1 MGNAEKSVGAAGSA
15 VVVEGLTYRYG
26 SRVALDEVG
35 FSVEAGE
42 IFGLLGPNGGGKT
55 TLFSLLSSLRRVEE
69 GRVRVFGR
77 DLGAAPT
84 EVRRQI
90 GVVFQA
96 ASLDPNLTV
105 EENLMHQGHLYGL
118 RGAALAERSAELA
131 GRLSVAERLGER
143 VAKLSGGLRRRVE
156 IAKSLLHGPRL
167 LLLDEP
173 STGLDPG
180 IRRELWTLLE
190 ELRRRDG
197 VTILLTTHFMEEGDR
212 CDRVGLLDR
221 GRLAAIGEPESL
233 KEEVGGQVVRL
244 VTSRPAEVIE
254 RLERRFGVRAQA
266 TGPVVQFEL
275 EGAHERVVDL
285 VEAVSD
291 AIRSITIAQP
301 TLEDVFLRRTGHAFW
316 ESEREGTA

>member
-1 MGNAEKSVGAAGSA
+1 MSSEAGAGSTEA

-26 SRVALDEVG
+26 ERVALDEVG
-35 FSVEAGE
+35 FSVEEGE

-55 TLFSLLSSLRRVEE
+55 TLFSLLSSLRAVPAERI
-69 GRVRVFGR
+69 RVFGR
-77 DLGAAPT
+77 DLGAAPA

-105 EENLMHQGHLYGL
+105 EENMMHQGHLYGL
-118 RGAALAERSAELA
+118 RGVPLASRSAELA
-131 GRLSVAERLGER
+131 GRLGFAERFGDR
-143 VAKLSGGLRRRVE
+143 VAKLSGGLQRRVE

-190 ELRRRDG
+190 ELRRDDG

-221 GRLAAIGEPESL
+221 GRLAAIGAPETL
-233 KEEVGGQVVRL
+233 KKEVGGQVVRL
-244 VTSRPAEVIE
+244 ATSRPREVVE
-254 RLERRFGVRAQA
+254 RVERRFGVEAQA

-275 EGAHERVVDL
+275 EGAHERVVEL
-285 VEAVSD
+285 VEAISGS
-291 AIRSITIAQP
+291 IHSITVAQP

-316 ESEREGTA
+316 ESGRQGEA